1 MYDIIYI
8 TGPQVTQKNYNVHK
22 WQNTNTSKKTSG
34 SLQCGKSMHDGK
46 IEHDYFDVK
55 LAF

>member
-8 TGPQVTQKNYNVHK
+8 TGPHVTQKNYNVHK
-22 WQNTNTSKKTSG
+22 WQTLILQKTSG